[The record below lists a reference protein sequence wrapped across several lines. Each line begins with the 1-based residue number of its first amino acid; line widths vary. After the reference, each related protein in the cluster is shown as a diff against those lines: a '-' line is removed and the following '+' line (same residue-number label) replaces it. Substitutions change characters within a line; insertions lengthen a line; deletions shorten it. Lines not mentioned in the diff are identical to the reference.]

1 MAFDPAGSIWLAAQE
16 GVVRLVPPTD
26 PGPATTLATTTTTG
40 EGTLAH
46 VSACPAPAPL
56 PPELAGDERFV
67 TLHASVLML
76 VEAVNRLPEAV
87 RANTDFSLGWL
98 DRHPVVDAA
107 AQLRAGAAS
116 VSEAAAAIL
125 TDLGATGSVATGWAY
140 PSDWQTVPGWVGHIE
155 EMPLVSL
162 GMGESLAELAAAE
175 TLEEAWRYLAVGGA
189 TATPCGRTA
198 TRVELLNAA
207 VSDYLVEGEP

>member
-1 MAFDPAGSIWLAAQE
+1 
-16 GVVRLVPPTD
+16 
-26 PGPATTLATTTTTG
+26 
-40 EGTLAH
+40 

-162 GMGESLAELAAAE
+162 GMEESLAELAAAE
-175 TLEEAWRYLAVGGA
+175 TLEEAWRYLAAGGA